1 MSGRV
6 MFYAQHLLG
15 VGHIKRASVIARA
28 MAQHGLDVW
37 VVLGGPHVDGIRFD
51 GCARILLP
59 PIQAADAAFS
69 ELVDEGGAPVNDTL
83 REARVTRLLREL
95 AVVQPDVLLIEQFPF
110 GRRAFRFELM
120 PLLTAARIQR
130 KRPRCVASVR
140 DVLVHKANATR
151 RREMVQLARTWFD
164 RVLVH
169 GDSGLIALQESLPEA
184 EEIATLI
191 RYTGY
196 VIEPAAAAIND
207 TEKTGTGEAG
217 SGEIIVSAGGGA
229 VGAPLIETALAARP
243 LTRVATR
250 PWRLICGPNMPQARF
265 TQLAWDAPPGVIV
278 ERWRADLPT
287 LLRNCVLSISQ
298 AGYNTVMDLIQA
310 RARAVV
316 VPFAEGNQT
325 EQNFRARV
333 FASHGL
339 FKVVDPA
346 SLSPET
352 VARAVDGA
360 LDAEPAAVAINVSGA
375 EATAREIVA
384 LCRDRPGHN
393 AGHEA
398 RERQ

>member
-1 MSGRV
+1 

-28 MAQHGLDVW
+28 MAQRGLDVW
-37 VVLGGPHVDGIRFD
+37 VVLGGPHVEGIHFD

-59 PIQAADAAFS
+59 PIRAADAGFS
-69 ELVDEGGAPVNDTL
+69 RLVDEGGAPVNDTL

-130 KRPRCVASVR
+130 KRPRCVSSVR
-140 DVLVHKANATR
+140 DVLVHKASDAR
-151 RREMVQLARTWFD
+151 RREMVALARTWFH

-169 GDSGLIALQESLPEA
+169 GDAALIPLQASLPEA
-184 EEIATLI
+184 EDIAALI

-196 VIEPAAAAIND
+196 VIEPAPAATD
-207 TEKTGTGEAG
+207 DMGEAG
-217 SGEIIVSAGGGA
+217 RGEIIVSAGGGA

-250 PWRLICGPNMPQARF
+250 PWRLICGPNMPQSVF
-265 TQLAWDAPPGVIV
+265 TRLAWALPPGVII
-278 ERWRADLPT
+278 ERWRTDLPL
-287 LLRNCVLSISQ
+287 LLRNCVLSVSQ
-298 AGYNTVMDLIQA
+298 AGYNTVMDIIQA

-325 EQNFRARV
+325 EQEFRARA
-333 FASHGL
+333 FANLGL
-339 FKVVDPA
+339 LTVVDVA
-346 SLSPET
+346 SLSPESL
-352 VARAVDGA
+352 ARAVDEA
-360 LDAEPAAVAINVSGA
+360 LDVEPAAVAIDVSGA
-375 EATAREIVA
+375 EATAREIAA
-384 LCRDRPGHN
+384 LCRDGPGEN
-393 AGHEA
+393 KGRGSNENRSNGRA
-398 RERQ
+398 